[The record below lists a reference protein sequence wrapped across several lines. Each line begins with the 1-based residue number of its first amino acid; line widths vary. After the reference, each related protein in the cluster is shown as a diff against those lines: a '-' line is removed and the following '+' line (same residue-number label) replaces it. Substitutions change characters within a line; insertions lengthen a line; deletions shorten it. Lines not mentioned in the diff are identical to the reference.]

1 MATITK
7 RKNAD
12 GTLSYRAQVRVKRDG
27 KIVVSQAKTFSRE
40 KLAKDWAKR
49 LELTLEQ
56 EGEIERH
63 SRVAASHLA

>member
-27 KIVVSQAKTFSRE
+27 KIVFSQAKTFSRE

-49 LELTLEQ
+49 LELTLAP
-56 EGEIERH
+56 GVSIV
-63 SRVAASHLA
+63 VASSESVTG